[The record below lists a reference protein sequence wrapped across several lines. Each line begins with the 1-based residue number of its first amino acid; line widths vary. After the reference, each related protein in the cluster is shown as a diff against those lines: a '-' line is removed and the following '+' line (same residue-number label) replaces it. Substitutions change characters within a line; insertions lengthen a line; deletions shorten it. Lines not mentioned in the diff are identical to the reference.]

1 VASKDF
7 KYAWLRAMDPE
18 TRQASTLS
26 YPLSSSRPAPSST
39 QGGGR
44 RGRGH
49 QNARRQDIQGYTRPS
64 DAILPWLEG
73 FLNPP
78 PAQRTFVEKQYGEFA
93 QSAEAILY
101 SGFHTVSEFDPA
113 TSATF
118 VRT

>member
-1 VASKDF
+1 VATGNGPRDTAG
-7 KYAWLRAMDPE
+7 KYSFVPPQFIEAGAKFN
-18 TRQASTLS
+18 S
-26 YPLSSSRPAPSST
+26 
-39 QGGGR
+39 GR
-44 RGRGH
+44 GCRGRGH

-93 QSAEAILY
+93 QSADAILY